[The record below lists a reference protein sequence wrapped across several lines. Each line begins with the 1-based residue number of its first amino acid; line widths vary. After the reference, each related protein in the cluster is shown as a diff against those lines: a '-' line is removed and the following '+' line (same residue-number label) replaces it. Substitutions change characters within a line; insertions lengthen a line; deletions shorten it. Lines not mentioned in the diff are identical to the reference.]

1 MLDSV
6 LMGVPVGVFYCASHI
21 EQMSAYLFTYS
32 LNCGRYLPRSR
43 HIVEWVNS
51 CAGDSTIL
59 DFFIRNTEAI
69 REAGNGAENIAKF
82 IQTY

>member
-1 MLDSV
+1 MHL
-6 LMGVPVGVFYCASHI
+6 PVQDRIRDA
-21 EQMSAYLFTYS
+21 
-32 LNCGRYLPRSR
+32 NCGRYLPRSR
-43 HIVEWVNS
+43 QIVEWVNS

-59 DFFIRNTEAI
+59 DFFIRNTNAI